1 MQIII
6 SKNNYSYYFLLLLC
20 TQINI
25 YSCDV
30 TLNKNNESF
39 IFRPSYERD
48 SDLTSN
54 RNSNLPF
61 NRDSDF
67 HFSDNNNCS
76 FDINPNDI
84 DVNKDG
90 LIFFNCRNKEN
101 ENQNDRFEESVLQP
115 STDNFNG
122 NEEEL
127 KTPNEDKTFV
137 KNEVFNENETP
148 NTNEL
153 LNLLYSIEEEDSN
166 IKTIYNC
173 GTHNEQKTESIVE
186 KTGYNRH
193 EIGQNKYEDT
203 NKDIRKNIK
212 ENVNAEDFL
221 KMNCVTMLT
230 DPKQEKNRE
239 CHFRCC

>member
-1 MQIII
+1 MKIII
-6 SKNNYSYYFLLLLC
+6 SKNNYSDYFLLLLY

-30 TLNKNNESF
+30 ALNKNNESF

-54 RNSNLPF
+54 RNSNLQF

-67 HFSDNNNCS
+67 HFSDKNNCS

-84 DVNKDG
+84 DVNDDG
-90 LIFFNCRNKEN
+90 FIFFNCRNKKN
-101 ENQNDRFEESVLQP
+101 ENQNNRFEESVLQ
-115 STDNFNG
+115 SQTNSFNG

-127 KTPNEDKTFV
+127 KTPNEDKISD

-153 LNLLYSIEEEDSN
+153 LNLLYSIENEDSN
-166 IKTIYNC
+166 IKTIYNYS
-173 GTHNEQKTESIVE
+173 TNNKQETESVAE
-186 KTGYNRH
+186 ETRYNVNK
-193 EIGQNKYEDT
+193 IAQNKYEDKNVDKNI
-203 NKDIRKNIK
+203 NKDSNTD
-212 ENVNAEDFL
+212 DFSARNDAMIL
-221 KMNCVTMLT
+221 NNS
-230 DPKQEKNRE
+230 KQQQNEKG
-239 CHFRCC
+239 CLFCC